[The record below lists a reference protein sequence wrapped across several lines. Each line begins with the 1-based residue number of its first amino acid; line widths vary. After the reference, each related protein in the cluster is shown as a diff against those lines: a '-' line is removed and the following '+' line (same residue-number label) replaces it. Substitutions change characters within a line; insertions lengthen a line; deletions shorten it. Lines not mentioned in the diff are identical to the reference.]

1 MGFEMFHES
10 YDVITCV

>member
-1 MGFEMFHES
+1 MCFEMFHES